1 MLGITSLFFTLLF
14 LCIINVSILFIK
26 HLYRFSNEM
35 YKTIYCDHISS
46 LFDTWLFKENLS
58 RLNWEKFTDLMLSS
72 AIVKLTSAKPF
83 KAIRFHKNI
92 FKKQTTADWL
102 CIFLLTGL
110 LYACYPVNS
119 KKKENKL
126 LFRGS

>member
-1 MLGITSLFFTLLF
+1 
-14 LCIINVSILFIK
+14 
-26 HLYRFSNEM
+26 
-35 YKTIYCDHISS
+35 
-46 LFDTWLFKENLS
+46 
-58 RLNWEKFTDLMLSS
+58 MLSS

-83 KAIRFHKNI
+83 KAIRFHKNN

-119 KKKENKL
+119 KKKRTNCCL
-126 LFRGS
+126 GDRNNILATRNHL